1 MKTKKR
7 RTQRPRRVTPT
18 PTIRVVRACALFLF
32 ARFAI
37 VYPDRPT
44 GENVFV
50 SRFASRKPLDNKD
63 TNTYVHTRM
72 RVVNNINARL
82 CKHGGCTVS
91 VRTRRTRRVTRT
103 RRNIGFRADFVFVL
117 FARCVLPYYRGAKS
131 ALGVF
136 VNVFCFFIAFFSAGD
151 GERGSNWDVGTFISP
166 ETPVRPS
173 AAGGGKRVRC
183 LRRISTTDG
192 RRTGGGRRTGWGS
205 RAAPNDA

>member
-1 MKTKKR
+1 
-7 RTQRPRRVTPT
+7 
-18 PTIRVVRACALFLF
+18 
-32 ARFAI
+32 
-37 VYPDRPT
+37 
-44 GENVFV
+44 
-50 SRFASRKPLDNKD
+50 
-63 TNTYVHTRM
+63 M

-173 AAGGGKRVRC
+173 AAGGGETRPVSPADFHDGRTADGW
-183 LRRISTTDG
+183 RTTDG
-192 RRTGGGRRTGWGS
+192 VGLTRRAERRVTARRFRGFAQVPRGPCALWKYRVLSEIS
-205 RAAPNDA
+205 RNTTHAYTPSLEISAYLYTRSGIRMIATVMQ